1 MSCDDKLA
9 LLETVVSLRVGLIAA
24 SQSDSIEERITRF
37 CDSLSAWAKIP
48 QAASQF
54 YGRVILDALFALA
67 ECIEDDSRLGDMQRL
82 AIELSLWQVACKL
95 GLPEFDHG
103 RAPFITTRQRRL
115 QHALEAKAT
124 APVVKLL
131 FRWFSLLN
139 RRPGKKFVLPGVF
152 ESDASAIVAGLMDFG
167 LPRRAR
173 AVCLKF
179 QLPFDPIMRWTIE
192 HRPESEEISRTKG
205 LLERLAAPP
214 EPLPYSA
221 MICIPSLQRVL
232 AAPLDALP
240 IVINSNGI
248 LIFD

>member
-1 MSCDDKLA
+1 MASVGRLA
-9 LLETVVSLRVGLIAA
+9 LLETIVSLRAGLLAA
-24 SQSDSIEERITRF
+24 SQSDSIEERISRF
-37 CDSLSAWAKIP
+37 CDSLSAWAKVP
-48 QAASQF
+48 QAASHF
-54 YGRVILDALFALA
+54 YGRLILDALFALA

-82 AIELSLWQVACKL
+82 AIELSLWQAACKL
-95 GLPEFDHG
+95 GLAELDDG
-103 RAPFITTRQRRL
+103 RSAFILTRQRRL
-115 QHALEAKAT
+115 QHALESKTT

-131 FRWFSLLN
+131 FRWLSLLN
-139 RRPGKKFVLPGVF
+139 TRPGKKLVLPGVF
-152 ESDASAIVAGLMDFG
+152 ESDASAIVAGLMDLG

-173 AVCLKF
+173 AICMKF
-179 QLPFDPIMRWTIE
+179 HVPFDPIMRWTIE

-205 LLERLAAPP
+205 LLERLAGPP